1 MSVEGQSAVLEVFYK
16 RSKAGVKGTEAW
28 RSCPGRGGKEDG
40 NVERALVC
48 IGMERVC
55 REQLPGR
62 PGSARNPYSGPEGF
76 IPGLWVPAAS

>member
-40 NVERALVC
+40 NVERALGWWMV
-48 IGMERVC
+48 V
-55 REQLPGR
+55 GR
-62 PGSARNPYSGPEGF
+62 C
-76 IPGLWVPAAS
+76 V